1 MAMPLHDEQL
11 FAKYAFA
18 RLRDIENSQQRA
30 QIATMEKEAKWGR
43 FAKWALGTAGLA
55 GVGLGTYGAYKHI
68 KDHRKKHDFEFPDTS
83 SWDKPEDFWNKPT
96 TGASKEIPAGASKA
110 LTLGGELPDF
120 SPASQESNHRYF
132 RVPSGM
138 NKVPSDWQL
147 EMQGEAYGVPM
158 RRYSAPSAPTS
169 AAVPMQKRAGV
180 GTVAKAIG
188 KGALS
193 DVTTSLFGNWGAG
206 GILKGLGRVLG
217 AESKTAIRQGT
228 NNATLKHIGESI
240 GDTVLDGTKT
250 MSDFMKKQ
258 NDGMVNAAKDAV
270 KQSVDNKT
278 VAKAFDATGNKWN
291 STRRYMSPAE
301 ARELGRHP
309 ISNIGQYLAYWGQKL
324 TDLSDA
330 GQHAYRKS
338 LYEAAGNHT
347 LGQAAARKAIGATSL
362 GLPIGY
368 AVASEFQDPGTWW
381 AAPGQ
386 YLNKAWD
393 YMSLPG
399 LVSQAGQ
406 QIGRTLQD
414 TTQQAMLDGMEAG
427 VGITAGEL
435 ANQGRMAYLGGLI
448 SPDKLSKEVL
458 SQAKVKMQE
467 TRKKLGY

>member
-30 QIATMEKEAKWGR
+30 QFATMEKEAKWGR
-43 FAKWALGTAGLA
+43 IAKWALGTTGLT
-55 GVGLGTYGAYKHI
+55 GVGLGAYGAYKHI

-83 SWDKPEDFWNKPT
+83 GWDKPEDFWNKST
-96 TGASKEIPAGASKA
+96 TGDSKEIPAGASKA

-120 SPASQESNHRYF
+120 SPASQDSNRSYF
-132 RVPSGM
+132 RAPGNM
-138 NKVPSDWQL
+138 TKVPSDWRL
-147 EMQGEAYGVPM
+147 EMQGSAYGVPM
-158 RRYSAPSAPTS
+158 RRYSAPTS
-169 AAVPMQKRAGV
+169 AAVPMQKHAGA
-180 GTVAKAIG
+180 GDIAKAIG
-188 KGALS
+188 KGAVADLA
-193 DVTTSLFGNWGAG
+193 TSLFGNWGLG
-206 GILKGLGRVLG
+206 GVLKGAGRMLG

-228 NNATLKHIGESI
+228 NNATLKHIGETV
-240 GDTVLDGTKT
+240 GNTVLDGAESMGT
-250 MSDFMKKQ
+250 FMKGQ
-258 NDGMVNAAKDAV
+258 NKSMVDAAKDAV
-270 KQSVDNKT
+270 KQSLDNNT
-278 VAKAFDATGNKWN
+278 VAKAFDASGNKWN
-291 STRRYMSPAE
+291 STRRYMSPSE
-301 ARELGRHP
+301 ARALGRHP
-309 ISNIGQYLAYWGQKL
+309 ISNVGQYLAYWGQKL

-330 GQHAYRKS
+330 GRHSYRKA

-347 LGQAAARKAIGATSL
+347 LSNAFARKAIGASSL

-368 AVASEFQDPGTWW
+368 AVTSEFQDPGTWW
-381 AAPGQ
+381 AQPGQ

-406 QIGRTLQD
+406 HIGKAVQD

-427 VGITAGEL
+427 AGITAGEL

-458 SQAKVKMQE
+458 SQAKAKMQE